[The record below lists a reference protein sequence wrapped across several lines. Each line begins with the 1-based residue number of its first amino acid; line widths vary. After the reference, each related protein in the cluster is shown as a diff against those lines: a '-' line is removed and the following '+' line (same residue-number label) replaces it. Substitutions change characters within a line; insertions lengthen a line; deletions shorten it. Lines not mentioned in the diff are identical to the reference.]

1 MRIPMKVKN
10 TLDEYPYEISFQ
22 VKDDIVFLSG
32 KVDSHQEW
40 IDIGL
45 DIGDING
52 VEGVVNDIE
61 WEGEQQ
67 RSDEERK
74 RKYRENKD
82 KKLDEHDIVIIGG
95 GIIGCAVA
103 RELSRYK
110 IDVALVEKE
119 PDVSLGQSRANNGM
133 VHPGLA
139 PSKRSLNREL
149 NVRGN
154 QMYEDW
160 CEELDVP
167 FKRVGSLI
175 LMTPRTLEKYEK
187 YMPALLYRFVLRHVL
202 PWFVKRK
209 GKSNGLKKI
218 DILSS
223 EEVKEEESYVTDD
236 VISAVKVPSTG
247 IVDPYQMTIA
257 LYENARKNDVNFYLE
272 TEVVGFNKDRNPIDQ
287 VVTDRGYLDCDHI
300 INAAGLYSDDI
311 AEMAGAREY
320 TIHPRKGV
328 ELLFNKR
335 LEDKVDHCLAELRIP
350 SPPTSKGGGINP
362 TVHGNIIWGPTAE
375 EIEEKDDTSVEKE
388 KIEEIKER
396 YSTIMPDFPKN
407 DFIRYFAGV
416 RAPSFTED
424 FIIRPAKWVKNFL
437 HVAGIQSPGVASAP
451 AVADHAIEQ
460 LKKMGVELEK
470 DEDFDGKRRS
480 IDRAAEMDE
489 DELKRRIEEDERW
502 GNIVCT
508 CEMVSEAEIVEA
520 INRGARSFDAIKR
533 RTRAG
538 MGECQ
543 ESYCLLRIAEI
554 ISEELDIP
562 LNKVKKEWDE
572 SKYFDGIVR
581 GEKG

>member
-1 MRIPMKVKN
+1 MRIPMKVKR
-10 TLDEYPYEISFQ
+10 TLDEYPYDISFQ
-22 VKDDIVFLSG
+22 VKDDIVFLKGEVKDHS
-32 KVDSHQEW
+32 EW
-40 IDIGL
+40 VEIGL
-45 DIGDING
+45 DIGKIYG
-52 VEGVVNDIE
+52 VEGIVNDIG
-61 WEGEQQ
+61 WEGKKEKDEQN
-67 RSDEERK
+67 RK
-74 RKYRENKD
+74 IKFEDNINKRLGD
-82 KKLDEHDIVIIGG
+82 HEIVIIGG
-95 GIIGCAVA
+95 GIIGCSIA
-103 RELSRYK
+103 RELSKYK
-110 IDVALVEKE
+110 VDVSLVEKG

-133 VHPGLA
+133 VHPGLS
-139 PSKRSLNREL
+139 PSKSSLKREL
-149 NVRGN
+149 NVKGN
-154 QMYEDW
+154 AVYDEL

-167 FKRVGSLI
+167 FERVGSLI
-175 LMTPRTLEKYEK
+175 LMTPRTLEKYKK
-187 YMPALLYRFVLRHVL
+187 YIPGPVYRFILKRVL

-209 GKSNGLKKI
+209 GEKNGLEGI
-218 DILSS
+218 EILNG
-223 EEVKEEESYVTDD
+223 EEVKEEEDAITDD

-247 IVDPYQMTIA
+247 IVDPYQYTIA
-257 LYENARKNDVNFYLE
+257 LYENAVKNGVDFYLE
-272 TEVVGFNKDRNPIDQ
+272 TEVVGFNKDRNTVKQ
-287 VVTDRGYLDCDHI
+287 VVTDRGYLNCDHV
-300 INAAGLYSDDI
+300 INAAGLYSDDV

-335 LEDKVDHCLAELRIP
+335 LKDSVNHCLAELKLP
-350 SPPTSKGGGINP
+350 SHPTSKGGGINP

-416 RAPSFTED
+416 RAASFTED

-451 AVADHAIEQ
+451 AVADYAIEQ
-460 LKKMGVELEK
+460 LKKMGVKLEK

-480 IDRAAEMDE
+480 IDRAAEMNE

-554 ISEELDIP
+554 ISRELDIP
-562 LNKVKKEWDE
+562 LNEVKKEWDE
-572 SKYFDGIVR
+572 SKYFDGNVR

>member
-32 KVDSHQEW
+32 KVGSHKDWVE
-40 IDIGL
+40 IGL

-52 VEGVVNDIE
+52 VEGVVNDIG
-61 WEGEQQ
+61 WEGEQK
-67 RSDEERK
+67 RSDKERK
-74 RKYRENKD
+74 RKYQENKD
-82 KKLDEHDIVIIGG
+82 KKLAEHDIVIIGG

-110 IDVALVEKE
+110 TDAALVEKE

-175 LMTPRTLEKYEK
+175 LMTPRTLEKYKK
-187 YMPALLYRFVLRHVL
+187 YMPGPLYRFVLRHVI

-209 GKSNGLKKI
+209 GKSNGLKRI
-218 DILSS
+218 DVLSG
-223 EEVKEEESYVTDD
+223 EEAKEEESQVTDD
-236 VISAVKVPSTG
+236 VISAVKVHSTG

-257 LYENARKNDVNFYLE
+257 LYENARKNGVDFYLE
-272 TEVVGFNKDRNPIDQ
+272 TEVVGFKKGRNSIDQ
-287 VVTDRGYLDCDHI
+287 VVTDKGYLDCDHV

-335 LEDKVDHCLAELRIP
+335 LEDRVDHCLAELRIP

-375 EIEEKDDTSVEKE
+375 EVEEKDDTSVEKE

-396 YSTIMPDFPKN
+396 YSTIMPDFPKD

-416 RAPSFTED
+416 RAASFTED

-451 AVADHAIEQ
+451 AVADYAIEQ
-460 LKKMGVELEK
+460 LKKMVVKLEK

-480 IDRAAEMDE
+480 IDRAAEMNE
-489 DELKRRIEEDERW
+489 DELKRKIEEDERW

-554 ISEELDIP
+554 ISKELDIP
-562 LNKVKKEWDE
+562 LNEVKKEWDE
-572 SKYFDGIVR
+572 SNFFDGIVR
-581 GEKG
+581 GEEG

>member
-1 MRIPMKVKN
+1 MKVKR
-10 TLDEYPYEISFQ
+10 TLDKYAYDISFQ
-22 VKDDIVFLSG
+22 VKDDIVFLKGEVEDHS
-32 KVDSHQEW
+32 EW
-40 IDIGL
+40 VKIGL
-45 DIGDING
+45 EIGKISG
-52 VEGVVNDIE
+52 VEGVVNDIDWRGKKE
-61 WEGEQQ
+61 KDDQN
-67 RSDEERK
+67 RK
-74 RKYRENKD
+74 RKFEENRNKRLGD
-82 KKLDEHDIVIIGG
+82 HEIVIIGG
-95 GIIGCAVA
+95 GIIGCSIA
-103 RELSRYK
+103 RELSKYK
-110 IDVALVEKE
+110 VDVALVEKG

-133 VHPGLA
+133 VHPGLS
-139 PSKRSLNREL
+139 PSKNSLKREL
-149 NVRGN
+149 NVKGN
-154 QMYEDW
+154 AMYDEL

-167 FKRVGSLI
+167 FERVGSLI
-175 LMTPRTLEKYEK
+175 LMTPRTLEKYSK
-187 YMPALLYRFVLRHVL
+187 YIPSPIYRFILKLIL

-209 GKSNGLKKI
+209 GEKNGI
-218 DILSS
+218 EGVEILDG
-223 EEVKEEESYVTDD
+223 EEVKGEEDCITDD

-247 IVDPYQMTIA
+247 IVDPYQYTIA
-257 LYENARKNDVNFYLE
+257 LYENAEKNGVDFYLE
-272 TEVVGFNKDRNPIDQ
+272 TEVVGFNKDRNNVKQ
-287 VVTDRGYLDCDHI
+287 VVTDKGYLNCDLV
-300 INAAGLYSDDI
+300 INAAGLYSDDV

-335 LEDKVDHCLAELRIP
+335 LKDSVNYCLAELKLP
-350 SPPTSKGGGINP
+350 SHPTSKGGGINP

-375 EIEEKDDTSVEKE
+375 EIEDKDDTSVEKE

-396 YSTIMPDFPKN
+396 YSTIMPDFPNN

-424 FIIRPAKWVKNFL
+424 FIIRPAKWIKNFL

-451 AVADHAIEQ
+451 AVADYAIEQ

-480 IDRAAEMDE
+480 IDRAAEMNE
-489 DELKRRIEEDERW
+489 DELKRKIEEDERW

-520 INRGARSFDAIKR
+520 INRGAGSFDAIKR

-554 ISEELDIP
+554 ISRELDIP
-562 LNKVKKEWDE
+562 LNEVKKEWDE
-572 SKYFDGIVR
+572 SNFFDGIVR
-581 GEKG
+581 GEEG